1 MKNPKTTILGVV
13 TIAIA
18 ILGAIKAFLTGG
30 FAAFDYASIATQVTT
45 GWALIHAADA
55 NPPAK

>member
-1 MKNPKTTILGVV
+1 MKNPKTTVLGIV

-18 ILGAIKAFLTGG
+18 VLGAVKVFLTGG
-30 FAAFDYASIATQVTT
+30 IGAFDYASIATQITT

-55 NPPAK
+55 TKSND